1 MSDARVTPEEAT
13 RRAREILERDVDRR
27 VNAVE
32 VLTSAAH
39 ESDAADERAREAKAA
54 HERAWSAALSA
65 GWSEKDLRAT
75 GARAPGS
82 ATRRTR
88 RTRPAAGAQEEAR
101 PAGEQHDSQ

>member
-75 GARAPGS
+75 GARAPGIT
-82 ATRRTR
+82 TRRR
-88 RTRPAAGAQEEAR
+88 RARAGTAQST
-101 PAGEQHDSQ
+101 EQHHEQ